1 MQREKSIVLGCVVAT
16 SGLCT
21 ALAHAQVNGA
31 GDVTGLVIQYQAFFT
46 QNSTSPPPASTTH
59 TCSAFIAFD
68 NAVSSDIDF
77 VDVLKPGGASVSTSG
92 SGTFYSTGQYTYASR
107 ATLMSNWPSGTYTF
121 SVEDFNEITTNFT
134 LSQPS
139 AAGAWP
145 TAIPAFTPDSY
156 TGLQNMNPTQPRLV
170 EVNSF
175 SITPPTNG
183 QLSGLYISQRFG
195 NLPGP
200 TVWSSL
206 TTIGAPTSTRTIPA
220 NALQPNTDYFA
231 TWMFDQRISTS
242 FPPPAVVEF
251 TNVTFGNVTRV
262 AFRTGA
268 AVVSCAADLDN
279 GSGNGT
285 PDGGVDIN
293 DLLYFLAEFEAGSTN
308 ADLDNGSGNGTPDGG
323 VDINDLLFFLSHFEA
338 GC

>member
-1 MQREKSIVLGCVVAT
+1 MQREKSIVLGCVFA
-16 SGLCT
+16 SAGLC
-21 ALAHAQVNGA
+21 AASASAQINAPGS
-31 GDVTGLVIQYQAFFT
+31 VTGLVIQYQAFFT
-46 QNSTSPPPASTTH
+46 QNSTSPPAASTTH
-59 TCSAFIAFD
+59 TCSAFMTFD
-68 NAVSSDIDF
+68 PSVSGIDF
-77 VDVLKPGGASVSTSG
+77 VDVIKPGGAVVSTSG
-92 SGTFYSTGQYTYASR
+92 SGTFYSTSQATYSTR
-107 ATLMSNWPSGTYTF
+107 TSLMSNWPSGNYTF
-121 SVEDFNEITTNFT
+121 SVTDIDEITTNFT

-145 TAIPAFTPDSY
+145 TAIPAFTPASY
-156 TGLQNMNPTQPRLV
+156 DGLQNMNPTQPRLV

-175 SITPPTNG
+175 SIAPPTNG

-206 TTIGAPTSTRTIPA
+206 TTIGVPTASRTIPA

-231 TWMFDQRISTS
+231 TWIFDQRISTS

-268 AVVSCAADLDN
+268 ATIACAADLDN

-323 VDINDLLFFLSHFEA
+323 VDINDLLFFLAHFEA